1 MSRRTTIN
9 YTGDKAPLVTRAF
22 LAIFG
27 GFLAAFI
34 GFSNIASAQG
44 KWAQATPMPTARSEI
59 VAAALDDIIYVV
71 GGLTHQGGLT
81 TFEAFDPATN
91 TWMVLPPIPEPRHH
105 TAIAALNGRIYVT
118 GGFGRSGS
126 GFRSHFSTVLNT
138 TWVYEPVLRQWSEA
152 TPMPGGRAAHAM
164 ASVSGKIFVLG
175 GVAGAPQ
182 SVWSYNPNTG
192 TWDTTWAPIPNVREH
207 TSAAALDGKIYV
219 MGGRWS
225 RGNLNVASFFD
236 PETNTWTRLPAMPSS
251 RGGLTAA
258 AVNGRIHVTGG
269 EELSGGLT
277 FDAHEAFDPVAG
289 TWEILAP
296 LPTARHGL
304 ASATVNNILYAI
316 GGATGAGLLTYTT
329 LSDGVEAFALAPSN

>member
-9 YTGDKAPLVTRAF
+9 YTGDKVPLVTRAF

-152 TPMPGGRAAHAM
+152 TPMPGAEQPMPWPLFLGKYSFWEASPGRLNQF
-164 ASVSGKIFVLG
+164 GPTTPTPELG
-175 GVAGAPQ
+175 ILRGPPFPMCGSTPPPQHWTVKFMSWVGVGPGA
-182 SVWSYNPNTG
+182 
-192 TWDTTWAPIPNVREH
+192 I
-207 TSAAALDGKIYV
+207 
-219 MGGRWS
+219 
-225 RGNLNVASFFD
+225 
-236 PETNTWTRLPAMPSS
+236 
-251 RGGLTAA
+251 
-258 AVNGRIHVTGG
+258 
-269 EELSGGLT
+269 
-277 FDAHEAFDPVAG
+277 
-289 TWEILAP
+289 
-296 LPTARHGL
+296 
-304 ASATVNNILYAI
+304 
-316 GGATGAGLLTYTT
+316 
-329 LSDGVEAFALAPSN
+329 